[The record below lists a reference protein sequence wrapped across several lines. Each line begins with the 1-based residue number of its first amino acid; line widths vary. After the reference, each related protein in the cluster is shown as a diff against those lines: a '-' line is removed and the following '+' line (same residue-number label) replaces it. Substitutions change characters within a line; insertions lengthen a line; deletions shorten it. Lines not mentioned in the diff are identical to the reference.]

1 MHEGLS
7 EGRASPCTDGA
18 WWNLGGG
25 GLDYR
30 LRPPESSDG
39 LAPAWAPAAVIIAL
53 ALTSA
58 IGALVWSTRQSR
70 LDAWAVQVLSVS
82 RNGFPYRFASR
93 LDDSA
98 RLLAV
103 IAGSLAIA
111 LIAWALLRRWD
122 AVVAACLAAPV
133 TVGAEMLIKLA
144 GRRSLD
150 VESFS
155 YPSGRV
161 AVATSLVLVLV
172 LVLRSA
178 AVQSSVRAVV
188 AALGSIWVLT
198 IAWAR
203 VATSQHLLTDVVGG
217 MCLGVAVPLAV
228 VLLLTALRQRISLGD
243 L

>member
-1 MHEGLS
+1 
-7 EGRASPCTDGA
+7 
-18 WWNLGGG
+18 
-25 GLDYR
+25 
-30 LRPPESSDG
+30 
-39 LAPAWAPAAVIIAL
+39 
-53 ALTSA
+53 
-58 IGALVWSTRQSR
+58 
-70 LDAWAVQVLSVS
+70 
-82 RNGFPYRFASR
+82 
-93 LDDSA
+93 
-98 RLLAV
+98 
-103 IAGSLAIA
+103 
-111 LIAWALLRRWD
+111 
-122 AVVAACLAAPV
+122 
-133 TVGAEMLIKLA
+133 MLIKLA

-198 IAWAR
+198 VAWAR

-228 VLLLTALRQRISLGD
+228 LLLLTALRQRISLGD